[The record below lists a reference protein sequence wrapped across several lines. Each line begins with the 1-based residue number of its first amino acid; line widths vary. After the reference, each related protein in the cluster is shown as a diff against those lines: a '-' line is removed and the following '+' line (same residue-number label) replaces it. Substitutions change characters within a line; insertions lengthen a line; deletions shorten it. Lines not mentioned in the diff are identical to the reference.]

1 MSRKKKVKVNPITEE
16 QEQIMKMFLLKMK
29 EECDEINELLKE
41 VTGMIEDFYNEDV
54 PEQTNKDNDSGEY
67 NWDQKLPR
75 IQIQLNTY

>member
-67 NWDQKLPR
+67 NWD
-75 IQIQLNTY
+75 

>member
-1 MSRKKKVKVNPITEE
+1 MSRKKKDNDYPITEE

-54 PEQTNKDNDSGEY
+54 PEQTDKDNDSGEY
-67 NWDQKLPR
+67 NWD
-75 IQIQLNTY
+75 

>member
-1 MSRKKKVKVNPITEE
+1 MSRKKKDKAYPITEE

-54 PEQTNKDNDSGEY
+54 PEQTDKDNDSGEY
-67 NWDQKLPR
+67 NWD
-75 IQIQLNTY
+75 